1 MPKVTSPETVRWSSS
16 RMSGME
22 PNLER
27 KADTFLKCVS
37 PSLTSGVAGNILCSV
52 NSVSHGNIARY

>member
-1 MPKVTSPETVRWSSS
+1 
-16 RMSGME
+16 MSGME
-22 PNLER
+22 PNLAR

>member
-1 MPKVTSPETVRWSSS
+1 MTSPDTVRWSSS
-16 RMSGME
+16 SMSGME
-22 PNLER
+22 PNLAR

-52 NSVSHGNIARY
+52 NSVRHGNIARY